1 MTNRA
6 KVRRIAYTA
15 FWLLL
20 LIFVELFYDPTETS
34 DSEAI
39 RSMLFGF
46 VAMLAAPASLI
57 ILVAWTGFVLLL
69 QLFDSSAL
77 IDLTNTVLGSKEA
90 FRLQYLLWWL
100 LMFAASYWQWF
111 YLLPKLLHALRR
123 KSGHDPKTST
133 EASRS

>member
-1 MTNRA
+1 MTDRA
-6 KVRRIAYTA
+6 KIRRIAYA
-15 FWLLL
+15 VFWLLL

-46 VAMLAAPASLI
+46 VAVLAAPASLI

-77 IDLTNTVLGSKEA
+77 VDVMNTIIGSNEA

-123 KSGHDPKTST
+123 KTGSDRKTPS
-133 EASRS
+133 EAGRS